1 MISGESLSSD
11 FKGTFYIVVVLS
23 GKNEIEVHSLKY
35 YEPGSRVGINIAPD
49 SIHII
54 PYDASI
60 NHYEGVVGEYAEGE
74 GLRVSFADF
83 EWFVDPKE
91 IFGEG
96 EIVEGAKVEASFT
109 PDSAEI
115 SDDAEAG
122 IVTGNII
129 SFIYVGDH
137 YRYTVRSKSEEDYI
151 VDDEDLW
158 NQDDYLSVNI
168 PKDKMSYRLVGE
180 Q

>member
-1 MISGESLSSD
+1 M
-11 FKGTFYIVVVLS
+11 
-23 GKNEIEVHSLKY
+23 
-35 YEPGSRVGINIAPD
+35 
-49 SIHII
+49 
-54 PYDASI
+54 
-60 NHYEGVVGEYAEGE
+60 
-74 GLRVSFADF
+74 
-83 EWFVDPKE
+83 DPKD

-96 EIVEGAKVEASFT
+96 DIVEGAKVEASFT

-122 IVTGNII
+122 VVTGNII

-137 YRYTVRSKSEEDYI
+137 YRYTIRSKTEEDYI

-158 NQDDYLSVNI
+158 NQDDYVSVNI